1 MKKIHLTTW
10 FINALAELD
19 NSAKGK
25 VFDRV
30 NNLMTDVH
38 VGGANFER
46 IRQAFDD
53 NIYSVRVDLKYR
65 LIIHLEGDRYT
76 FLHIDKHDPAYDW
89 LKHRRVGRHPITHEF
104 QLWTTP
110 NTRLDTEPV
119 PDWQR
124 QLNPQR
130 RSLAAAPIGIS
141 DPPFVN
147 VSDELLLKYGV
158 PSEWT
163 DTVRSI
169 PSVDDID
176 RVISDHLPAEVTDR
190 LVAHAL
196 GEPVTI
202 VSPEHVTERLG
213 SSQIIPITN
222 VIELEEVLSHPL
234 DLWIAFL
241 HPDQRRLANMSASGP
256 VKVTGSAGT
265 GKTTLALHRACFLA
279 LAGKRVLVTTYTR
292 SLASNLERQLNR
304 LCPEVMAQRRII
316 VQTVFRA
323 ASRVLSAA
331 GEPAFRTISETDLRE
346 KLPTVTGDFSRAWL
360 VNEWRHVID
369 AMNIKSLDA
378 YLVVDRSGRGSPL
391 TEVQR
396 REVWALIEPFLNE
409 CASSRRWSWS
419 DVAFHAR
426 KLVEQQN
433 RSAVLARAFAD
444 GGVDAVVVDEMQD
457 LGPSELAFIRALAGN
472 DGDALFL
479 TGDAG
484 QRIYG
489 RRFSL
494 RSCGINVV
502 GRSSI
507 LRVNYRTTGEIRRF
521 ADSITSMQCDD
532 MDAGLERRIGIR
544 SVMSGPLPVI
554 FQATTRQG
562 EIDNLLGVV
571 CAWLAEPKATESAPV
586 PKSAYGPS
594 DIAIFARTNELAS
607 TIRQELRGRGIDAD
621 DLDLE
626 AHQVAGNGSVT
637 VSTLHKAKGLE
648 FKAVAVMAT
657 DLLPLIEHDTD
668 PEELRDKNNQERDLL
683 YVGTTRAR
691 DALMVSWTGDPSP
704 FLLEA
709 LTSTG
714 VIQVVSEELKE

>member
-1 MKKIHLTTW
+1 MRKIYLTTW
-10 FINALAELD
+10 FQNALAQLD
-19 NSAKGK
+19 NAAKGR
-25 VFDRV
+25 VFNRV
-30 NNLMTDVH
+30 TNLLTDVH
-38 VGGANFER
+38 VAGANFEKFD
-46 IRQAFDD
+46 QAVDE

-65 LIIHLEGDRYT
+65 LIIHLEGDAYT

-110 NTRLDTEPV
+110 NTPLDRKPV
-119 PDWQR
+119 PVWQR
-124 QLNPQR
+124 QLSPQ
-130 RSLAAAPIGIS
+130 SQDLAVAPIRTS
-141 DPPFVN
+141 EPPFVN
-147 VSDELLLKYGV
+147 VANELLLTYGV

-169 PSVDDID
+169 PSIDDID

-202 VSPEHVTERLG
+202 VSPETETERFG
-213 SSQIIPITN
+213 SSQIIPITD
-222 VIELEEVLSHPL
+222 VVELEEVLNHPL

-331 GEPAFRTISETDLRE
+331 GEPDFRTISETDLRE

-426 KLVEQQN
+426 KLVEQKN
-433 RSAVLARAFAD
+433 RSAVLARAFVG

-457 LGPSELAFIRALAGN
+457 LGPSELSFIRALAGD

-489 RRFSL
+489 RRFTL

-521 ADSITSMQCDD
+521 ADTITNFQCDD
-532 MDAGLERRIGIR
+532 MDAGLERRVGIR
-544 SVMSGPLPVI
+544 SVMSGPLPVT
-554 FQATTRQG
+554 FQASTRQG

-571 CAWLAEPKATESAPV
+571 SSWLTESHITENGTL
-586 PKSAYGPS
+586 PKLSYHQS

-607 TIRQELRGRGIDAD
+607 TIRQALRDRGIDAD

-626 AHQVAGNGSVT
+626 ADQVAGNGSVT

-648 FKAVAVMAT
+648 FKAVAVVAT
-657 DLLPLIEHDTD
+657 DLIPLIEQDTD
-668 PEELRDKNNQERDLL
+668 PEELPFKNNQERDLL

-709 LTSTG
+709 LTSNG
-714 VIQVVSEELKE
+714 VIRVVSQDGQE

>member
-1 MKKIHLTTW
+1 MRKIYLTTW
-10 FINALAELD
+10 FQNALAELD
-19 NSAKGK
+19 NAAKGR
-25 VFDRV
+25 VFNRV
-30 NNLMTDVH
+30 NNLLTDVH
-38 VGGANFER
+38 VAGANFEKFD
-46 IRQAFDD
+46 QAVDD
-53 NIYSVRVDLKYR
+53 NIYSIRVDLKYR
-65 LIIHLEGDRYT
+65 LIIHLEGDAYT

-110 NTRLDTEPV
+110 NTPLDRKPV
-119 PDWQR
+119 PVWQR
-124 QLNPQR
+124 GLSPQSQ
-130 RSLAAAPIGIS
+130 SLAVAPIRTS
-141 DPPFVN
+141 EPPFVN
-147 VSDELLLKYGV
+147 VPNELLLTYGV

-169 PSVDDID
+169 PSIDDID

-202 VSPEHVTERLG
+202 VSPETETERFG
-213 SSQIIPITN
+213 SSQIIPITD

-292 SLASNLERQLNR
+292 SLASNLERQLNK
-304 LCPEVMAQRRII
+304 LCPEVMAQKRII

-369 AMNIKSLDA
+369 AMNIKTLDA

-433 RSAVLARAFAD
+433 RSAVLARAFVG

-457 LGPSELAFIRALAGN
+457 LGPSELAFIRALAGS
-472 DGDALFL
+472 DRDALFL

-521 ADSITSMQCDD
+521 ADTITNFQCDD
-532 MDAGLERRIGIR
+532 MDAGLERRVGIR
-544 SVMSGPLPVI
+544 SVMSGPLPVT
-554 FQATTRQG
+554 FQASTRQG

-571 CAWLAEPKATESAPV
+571 SSWLTEPHITDPGTL
-586 PKSAYGPS
+586 PKLAYHQS

-607 TIRQELRGRGIDAD
+607 TIRQELRDRGIDAD

-626 AHQVAGNGSVT
+626 ADQVAGNGNVT

-648 FKAVAVMAT
+648 FKAVAVVAT
-657 DLLPLIEHDTD
+657 DLIPPVDQDTD
-668 PEELRDKNNQERDLL
+668 PEELPFRNNQERDLL

-714 VIQVVSEELKE
+714 VIRVVSQDG

>member
-1 MKKIHLTTW
+1 MRKIYLTTW
-10 FINALAELD
+10 FQNALAQLD
-19 NSAKGK
+19 NAAKGR
-25 VFDRV
+25 VFNRV
-30 NNLMTDVH
+30 TNLLTDVH
-38 VGGANFER
+38 VAGANFEKFD
-46 IRQAFDD
+46 QAVDE

-65 LIIHLEGDRYT
+65 LIIHLEGDAYT

-110 NTRLDTEPV
+110 NTPLDRKPV
-119 PDWQR
+119 PVWQR
-124 QLNPQR
+124 QLSPQ
-130 RSLAAAPIGIS
+130 SQDLAVAPIRTS
-141 DPPFVN
+141 EPPFVN
-147 VSDELLLKYGV
+147 VANELLLTYGV

-169 PSVDDID
+169 PSIDDID

-202 VSPEHVTERLG
+202 VSPETETERFG
-213 SSQIIPITN
+213 SSQIIPITD
-222 VIELEEVLSHPL
+222 VVELEEVLNHPL

-331 GEPAFRTISETDLRE
+331 GEPDFRTISETDLRE

-426 KLVEQQN
+426 KLVEQKN
-433 RSAVLARAFAD
+433 RSAVLA
-444 GGVDAVVVDEMQD
+444 
-457 LGPSELAFIRALAGN
+457 
-472 DGDALFL
+472 
-479 TGDAG
+479 
-484 QRIYG
+484 
-489 RRFSL
+489 
-494 RSCGINVV
+494 
-502 GRSSI
+502 
-507 LRVNYRTTGEIRRF
+507 
-521 ADSITSMQCDD
+521 
-532 MDAGLERRIGIR
+532 
-544 SVMSGPLPVI
+544 
-554 FQATTRQG
+554 
-562 EIDNLLGVV
+562 
-571 CAWLAEPKATESAPV
+571 
-586 PKSAYGPS
+586 
-594 DIAIFARTNELAS
+594 
-607 TIRQELRGRGIDAD
+607 
-621 DLDLE
+621 
-626 AHQVAGNGSVT
+626 
-637 VSTLHKAKGLE
+637 
-648 FKAVAVMAT
+648 
-657 DLLPLIEHDTD
+657 
-668 PEELRDKNNQERDLL
+668 
-683 YVGTTRAR
+683 
-691 DALMVSWTGDPSP
+691 
-704 FLLEA
+704 
-709 LTSTG
+709 
-714 VIQVVSEELKE
+714 

>member
-1 MKKIHLTTW
+1 MRKIYLTTW
-10 FINALAELD
+10 FQNALAQLD
-19 NSAKGK
+19 NAAKGR
-25 VFDRV
+25 VFNRV
-30 NNLMTDVH
+30 TNLLTDVH
-38 VGGANFER
+38 VAGANFEKFD
-46 IRQAFDD
+46 QAVDE

-65 LIIHLEGDRYT
+65 LIIHLEGDAYT

-110 NTRLDTEPV
+110 NTPLDRKPV
-119 PDWQR
+119 PVWQR
-124 QLNPQR
+124 QLSPQ
-130 RSLAAAPIGIS
+130 SQDLAVAPIRTS
-141 DPPFVN
+141 EPPFVN
-147 VSDELLLKYGV
+147 VANELLLTYGV

-169 PSVDDID
+169 PSIDDID

-202 VSPEHVTERLG
+202 VSPETETERFG
-213 SSQIIPITN
+213 SSQIIPITD
-222 VIELEEVLSHPL
+222 VVELEEVLNHPL

-331 GEPAFRTISETDLRE
+331 GEPDFRTISETDLRE

-426 KLVEQQN
+426 KLVEQKN
-433 RSAVLARAFAD
+433 RSAVLARAFVG

-457 LGPSELAFIRALAGN
+457 LGPSELSFIRALAGD

-489 RRFSL
+489 RRFTL

-521 ADSITSMQCDD
+521 ADTITNFQCDD
-532 MDAGLERRIGIR
+532 MDAGLERRVGIR
-544 SVMSGPLPVI
+544 SVMSGPLPVT
-554 FQATTRQG
+554 FQASTRQG

-571 CAWLAEPKATESAPV
+571 SSWLTESHITENGTL
-586 PKSAYGPS
+586 PKLSYHQS

-607 TIRQELRGRGIDAD
+607 TIRQALRDRGIDAD
-621 DLDLE
+621 DLNLD
-626 AHQVAGNGSVT
+626 ADQVAGNGSVT

-648 FKAVAVMAT
+648 FKAVAVVAT
-657 DLLPLIEHDTD
+657 DLIPLIEQDTD
-668 PEELRDKNNQERDLL
+668 PEELPFKNNQERDLL

-709 LTSTG
+709 LTSNG
-714 VIQVVSEELKE
+714 VIRVVSQDGQE

>member
-1 MKKIHLTTW
+1 MRKIYLTTW
-10 FINALAELD
+10 FQNALAQLD
-19 NSAKGK
+19 NAAKGR
-25 VFDRV
+25 VFNRV
-30 NNLMTDVH
+30 TNLLTDVH
-38 VGGANFER
+38 VAGANFEKFD
-46 IRQAFDD
+46 QAVDE

-65 LIIHLEGDRYT
+65 LIIHLEGDAYT

-110 NTRLDTEPV
+110 NTPLDRKPV
-119 PDWQR
+119 PVWQR
-124 QLNPQR
+124 QLSPQ
-130 RSLAAAPIGIS
+130 SQDLAVAPIRTS
-141 DPPFVN
+141 EPPFVN
-147 VSDELLLKYGV
+147 VANELLLTYGV

-169 PSVDDID
+169 PSIDDID

-202 VSPEHVTERLG
+202 VSPETETERFG
-213 SSQIIPITN
+213 SSQIIPITD
-222 VIELEEVLSHPL
+222 VVELEEVLNHPL

-331 GEPAFRTISETDLRE
+331 GEPDFRTISETDLRE

-426 KLVEQQN
+426 KLVEQKN
-433 RSAVLARAFAD
+433 RSAVLARAFVG

-457 LGPSELAFIRALAGN
+457 LGPSELSFIRALAGD

-489 RRFSL
+489 RRFTL

-521 ADSITSMQCDD
+521 ADTITNFQCDD
-532 MDAGLERRIGIR
+532 MDAGLERRVGIR
-544 SVMSGPLPVI
+544 SVMSGPLPVT
-554 FQATTRQG
+554 FQASTRQG

-571 CAWLAEPKATESAPV
+571 SSWLTESHITENGTL
-586 PKSAYGPS
+586 PKLSYHQS

-607 TIRQELRGRGIDAD
+607 TIRQALRDRGIDAD
-621 DLDLE
+621 DLNLD
-626 AHQVAGNGSVT
+626 ADQVAGNGSVT

-648 FKAVAVMAT
+648 FKAVAVVAT
-657 DLLPLIEHDTD
+657 DLIPLIEQDTD
-668 PEELRDKNNQERDLL
+668 PEELPFKNNQERDLL

-709 LTSTG
+709 LTSNG
-714 VIQVVSEELKE
+714 VIRVVSQEGQE